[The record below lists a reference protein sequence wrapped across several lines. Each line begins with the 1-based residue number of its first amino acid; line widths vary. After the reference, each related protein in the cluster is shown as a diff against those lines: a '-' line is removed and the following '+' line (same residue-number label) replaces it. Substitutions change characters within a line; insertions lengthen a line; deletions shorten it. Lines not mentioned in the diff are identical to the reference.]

1 MGGSSP
7 HEESRGLAREL
18 GLLDSTFLVVGIT
31 IGSGIFLTTGVM
43 AESLPHAGLLLVA
56 WAVGGILT
64 VAGALTYAELG
75 AAMPEAGGQYVYLRE
90 AYGPLSAFLFGWVIF
105 LVYQPG
111 AVAAVATGFAVYLGY
126 FLPAL
131 AIDNT
136 VATITV
142 AGRDLSVSAGQFV
155 AVATIIFLTLMN
167 VRGLRI
173 GALIQNVSTVL
184 KVAAIAVFVGLGLWA
199 GLGSGRELPTLIGGG
214 EGSSRLAGFGV
225 ALLAVLWSYD
235 GFSNLNFSAGEI
247 KEPGRTLPRALIFG
261 TVFIT
266 VVYLLVNV
274 VYVLA
279 LPVGE
284 MQGVLAVA
292 EVAASALLGPWGAAF
307 IAGAIAIS
315 TFGST
320 NGSILA
326 GARVYYAMAKD
337 RLFFQS
343 VASVHPRYRTPHVSL
358 WLQCF
363 WACVLALSGTF
374 EQIFTYATFAVILL
388 YGAAAASV
396 FTLRRTHPDLPRP
409 YKVWAYPVVPAFFLA
424 SVVALV
430 INTLVERPWESFS
443 GLGVLA
449 LGIPAYFYW
458 NRGGRRDAAG
468 AQ

>member
-1 MGGSSP
+1 MGGSTP
-7 HEESRGLAREL
+7 QEDSRGLAREL
-18 GLLDSTFLVVGIT
+18 GLLDSTFLVIGIT
-31 IGSGIFLTTGVM
+31 VGSGIFLTTGVM

-126 FLPAL
+126 FVPAL

-136 VATITV
+136 LVSTTL
-142 AGRDLSVSAGQFV
+142 AGMQVSLSAGQFV

-167 VRGLRI
+167 VRGLRL

-184 KVAAIAVFVGLGLWA
+184 KVAAIGVFVLLGLWA
-199 GLGSGRELPTLIGGG
+199 GLRSGQELPTLIGGG
-214 EGSSRLAGFGV
+214 ETPSLLTGFGV
-225 ALLAVLWSYD
+225 ALIAVLWSYD
-235 GFSNLNFSAGEI
+235 GFTNLNFSAGEI
-247 KEPGRTLPRALIFG
+247 KDPGRTLPRALIVG
-261 TVFIT
+261 TVVIT
-266 VVYLLVNV
+266 AIYLLVNV

-279 LPVGE
+279 LPIEE

-292 EVAASALLGPWGAAF
+292 EEAASALLGPWAVVF
-307 IAGAIAIS
+307 VAGAIAIS

-337 RLFFQS
+337 RLFFRS
-343 VASVHPRYRTPHVSL
+343 VARVHRRYRTPHVSL

-374 EQIFTYATFAVILL
+374 EQLFTYATFAVILL

-396 FTLRRTHPDLPRP
+396 FTLRRTRPDLKRP
-409 YKVWAYPVVPAFFLA
+409 YRVWGYPVVPAFFLG

-430 INTLVERPWESFS
+430 INSLVQRPWESFS

-449 LGIPAYFYW
+449 LGIPVYFYW
-458 NRGGRRDAAG
+458 RRAGRGDVSG
-468 AQ
+468 AH